1 MDQGDNA
8 SENQQNELEHPWLVD
23 PHNSLISAMIS
34 IRDFGQQI
42 SHCRAKSLLL
52 TVEITRAC
60 FNSHHSS
67 RIRTRDTTW
76 WYVIFEFVVLASA
89 VYSLLVTPLEFG
101 FFRGLHGI
109 LLVLDIIVHG
119 LTFVDIMIKFIVP
132 YPDYFDQMVYDHRLI
147 ALRYIKSYFLLDLV
161 SCVPWGIIY
170 KAFRRRK
177 GAEVVRCLIWTRL
190 IRVHRLF
197 EFSQRMENKIVKHYI
212 ISRIV
217 KLILCQLY
225 STHIAGCIFYYLA
238 NVIRGDETWIDNLAT
253 NNKKFLHF
261 REMHLWTQ
269 YVTSVYFC
277 VVTSSTVGFGD
288 IHPVNRREIT
298 LTSIYITFNV
308 IFGVYFTGC
317 ISALVVKTSKKLIY
331 MTSMDDLHKFTK
343 IYRLGRQP
351 YLRIK
356 QHLRLEYERGYS
368 NTDLLKDI
376 PVSVRAEVT
385 RVHEELFY
393 PGEVIIEREN
403 FMDQVYFVYQGV
415 LDSAIEVD
423 GPTLALNPNSSFG
436 EISVLCNIPQ
446 PSTVSVREE
455 CRLMRID
462 KQSFCSILETNVPDR
477 LKVLTKLLEGNTS
490 NGLAEHLTYQINRLQ
505 VDIAES
511 LKAAVLQGDV
521 YLLKTIITYG
531 GDVSRKDQKG
541 RTALH
546 LAASGGHKD
555 ITEFL
560 LEVHAM
566 DINAA
571 DKLGNTPLSEANK
584 NGHRE
589 IAALLVSRGAL
600 AIDDGLIQQPQV
612 QPVLAT
618 KMCRVFACNPFADRK
633 ECGRGYRIRVPT
645 SMDDLISNATA
656 KLNMP
661 DAQFVV
667 LNEYG
672 CVVPEVDMIRDGDRL
687 YLRSL

>member
-23 PHNSLISAMIS
+23 PHN
-34 IRDFGQQI
+34 R
-42 SHCRAKSLLL
+42 
-52 TVEITRAC
+52 
-60 FNSHHSS
+60 
-67 RIRTRDTTW
+67 

-376 PVSVRAEVT
+376 PVSVRAEICRRLYRPCLDNNSIFNDCSEDFKNQIVT

-403 FMDQVYFVYQGV
+403 FMDQ
-415 LDSAIEVD
+415 DSAIEVD